1 MNLDKFYSL
10 RKDFIIIGLTGR
22 SGSGCSQIAD
32 KLTDENLISNLKYT
46 PNVPLLKPESIKFD
60 ICYKYLKTPG
70 NYNPFKKIVYKNV
83 LLLHLLYEAHQ
94 SKDPIEYIVDVIC
107 QYGDGYDEYINR
119 FGKKDDK
126 SNITELR
133 EFLQGN
139 ISIHDSSLFENNSTN
154 TKYDLIKFLKGQKDH
169 SFIQYYFNDF
179 QVFAESFFY
188 LLNKFSIT
196 KRTRFLHD
204 ISINLRKEGR
214 CLQFTDKPENNLNN
228 IYLIA
233 ETINRLI
240 KLTREKDG
248 GKARIVI
255 DSLKNSL
262 ELMYFKEKYS
272 GFYMVAVNK
281 EDEERKKYL
290 KSILNSDF
298 EEVIKLD
305 DAEYEGGQVNKGTF
319 TVPDIENCIQKSE
332 YHIFHSKSGSLESNR
347 EMSVDYQLVKF
358 LSLISQPGIITPTAL
373 ERTMQVAYNAKYN
386 SGCISRQVG
395 AVITDENFT
404 VKSIGWNDVAQN
416 QMPCKLRNAVDLSK
430 GSNSELFSNYERE
443 GGNFKTE
450 KGRKTFKELFSDDV
464 EKVDL
469 EKLKGRN
476 CSFCFKSFQNTYE
489 YEKNQVHTRS
499 LHAEENAMMQIS
511 KYGGN
516 GLKNGFLFTTAS
528 PCELCSKKAFQLGI
542 KEIFYIDPYPGIA
555 RKHTL
560 KNGING
566 EGEPNMTMFQGAV
579 GRLYHKLYE
588 PFMSEKDE
596 LKILSGFKP
605 IERVQRK
612 EKKEIKEEMN
622 TWNIGKEE
630 KEKISEILEG
640 MK

>member
-32 KLTDENLISNLKYT
+32 KLADKNLISNLKYK
-46 PNVPLLKPESIKFD
+46 PSQPLLIPESIKFD
-60 ICYKYLKTPG
+60 ISYRYLKNSG
-70 NYNPFKKIVYKNV
+70 NYNPFQKIVYKNV
-83 LLLHLLYEAHQ
+83 LFLNLIYEAYQ
-94 SKDPIEYIVDVIC
+94 SKDSVEYIIDVIC

-119 FGKKDDK
+119 FGKIDDK
-126 SNITELR
+126 SNIEKLR
-133 EFLQGN
+133 NFLQIN
-139 ISIHDSSLFENNSTN
+139 ISTHLDNLFENSKTST
-154 TKYDLIKFLKGQKDH
+154 KDGLIKFLKIQEDH
-169 SFIQYYFNDF
+169 TFIQYYFNEF
-179 QVFAESFFY
+179 QVFAESFFE

-214 CLQFTDKPENNLNN
+214 CLQFTNKPENTLNN
-228 IYLIA
+228 IYLLA

-240 KLTREKDG
+240 KLSREKDD

-281 EDEERKKYL
+281 EEEERKEYL
-290 KSILNSDF
+290 KSILDTDF
-298 EEVIKLD
+298 EEVINLD

-332 YHIFHSKSGSLESNR
+332 YHIFHSKLASLDSNK
-347 EMSVDYQLVKF
+347 EMSIDYQIVKF
-358 LSLISQPGIITPTAL
+358 LSLISQPGIITPTAM

-416 QMPCKLRNAVDLSK
+416 QMPCKLRNAVDLST
-430 GSNSELFSNYERE
+430 GLNSGLYSNYEKE
-443 GGNFKTE
+443 GGNFKTQNGTE
-450 KGRKTFKELFSDDV
+450 TFKELFSDDLD
-464 EKVDL
+464 KADL
-469 EKLKGRN
+469 KKLKGRN

-555 RKHTL
+555 QKHTL
-560 KNGING
+560 KNGIDG
-566 EGEPNMTMFQGAV
+566 EGEPSMTMFRGAV

-596 LKILSGFKP
+596 LKILTNFQP
-605 IERVQRK
+605 IERPQQKERK
-612 EKKEIKEEMN
+612 DIEKEMN
-622 TWNIGKEE
+622 TWAIGEEE
-630 KEKISEILEG
+630 KEKIKKVLEG
-640 MK
+640 TN